1 MHLPQPTGVVREI
14 VRRPIAVMEVLPGGE
29 AIILRHRVL
38 DVLCYDG
45 LPNVVHIPFEC
56 VFGCVHANDV
66 EAIVFVVVVK
76 LDDVLVGALA
86 VDAGIGPKIHQGHL
100 PRGGRI
106 NGLVGVDPVL

>member
-1 MHLPQPTGVVREI
+1 MH
-14 VRRPIAVMEVLPGGE
+14 A
-29 AIILRHRVL
+29 
-38 DVLCYDG
+38 D
-45 LPNVVHIPFEC
+45 
-56 VFGCVHANDV
+56 DV